1 MSKGVTRG
9 KKTPPKASEAKGTPP
24 EKSALEPALTKERQV
39 ALYEKAMKLFHAGEL
54 DQAIAAFEQVIG
66 GPSKEI
72 AHSARIHQ
80 TACRK
85 RLAAREPV
93 LSSPGDHYDYGV
105 ALINR
110 GELDEA
116 LKHLRQALEAIENGD
131 HIHYALALCYGLKG
145 DVESA
150 ARHLRRAI
158 ELEPRNRVAARN
170 DPDFQPLLT
179 RPEIRDLVQL
189 ERKGSG

>member
-9 KKTPPKASEAKGTPP
+9 RKTAPKAAEPKPGGP
-24 EKSALEPALTKERQV
+24 EKSAAEPALTKEKQV

-54 DQAIAAFEQVIG
+54 AQAILAFDQVVA

-72 AHSARIHQ
+72 AHSARVHQ
-80 TACRK
+80 AACRK
-85 RLAAREPV
+85 RLAVREPV
-93 LSSPGDHYDYGV
+93 LASPGDHYDYGV

-110 GELDEA
+110 GDLDEA
-116 LKHLRQALEAIENGD
+116 LKHLRQALEAIQNGD

-145 DVESA
+145 ELGQA
-150 ARHLRRAI
+150 AAHLRRAI
-158 ELEPRNRVAARN
+158 ELDPRNRGVARN
-170 DPDFQPLLT
+170 DPDFQPLLA
-179 RPEIRDLVQL
+179 RPEIRDLVQA